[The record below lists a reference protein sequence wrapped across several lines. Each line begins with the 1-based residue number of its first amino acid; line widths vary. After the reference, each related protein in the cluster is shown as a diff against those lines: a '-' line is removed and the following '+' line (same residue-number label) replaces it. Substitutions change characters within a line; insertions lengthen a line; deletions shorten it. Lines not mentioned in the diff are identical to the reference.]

1 MKRATLA
8 VAAAV
13 FMFTTSA
20 AFAQDAAP
28 TGPGTMQPIPNP
40 PETPKHHAARH
51 HHKHAHH
58 HHKMA
63 SSTASKTKKAG

>member
-8 VAAAV
+8 VAAAAL
-13 FMFTTSA
+13 FTLTTPA
-20 AFAQDAAP
+20 AFAQGAAP
-28 TGPGTMQPIPNP
+28 SGPGTMQPIPNP
-40 PETPKHHAARH
+40 PEAPKHHMAR

-63 SSTASKTKKAG
+63 APASSKTEKTK